1 MKASAGNGRRGSDG
15 GWTVDWRRWGRWSL
29 SLSLLLLLA
38 GSAGWGIYKLR
49 DPAVLPLKIVRIDG
63 EFRQL
68 DRRDLEQAVSGAIR
82 GNFFTVDLEQVRAA
96 ALKLAWVDQVT
107 VRRIW
112 PGTLSM
118 WVVEQQP
125 LAHWGQEELV
135 NAAGHIFAPEHAAL
149 GSELPRLEGPRERA
163 VEVVER
169 YRQMNGRLVAL
180 GLDLRWL
187 KMDRR
192 GAWSIGFAD
201 GSELKLGQAD
211 TALRIERFIRLYPGL
226 ARAENRKVK
235 RVDMRYAN
243 GVAVLWDEAG

>member
-1 MKASAGNGRRGSDG
+1 MNARAGNSRRGIGSERP
-15 GWTVDWRRWGRWSL
+15 VNWRSWGRWLL

-38 GSAGWGIYKLR
+38 GGSGWGIYKLQ
-49 DPAVLPLKIVRIDG
+49 DPAVLPLTIVRIDG

-68 DRRDLEQAVSGAIR
+68 DRRDLEQAVSSAIR

-125 LAHWGQEELV
+125 LARWGEGELV
-135 NAAGHIFAPEHAAL
+135 NARGDIFSPENAFV
-149 GSELPRLEGPRERA
+149 SPDLPQLEGPRERA
-163 VEVVER
+163 LEVVER
-169 YRQMNGRLVAL
+169 YRALNGRLADL
-180 GLDLRWL
+180 GLRLRRL
-187 KMDRR
+187 EMDRR
-192 GAWSIGFAD
+192 GAWNVGFAD
-201 GSELKLGQAD
+201 GVELKLGQAD
-211 TALRIERFIRLYPGL
+211 TAQRIERFIRLYPGL
-226 ARAENRKVK
+226 ASAESRRVK

-243 GVAVLWDEAG
+243 GVAVLWQEAG